1 MINSLIRRQRFIAA
15 LLFSIFYLNLC
26 ATLSAGA
33 TSTKNYLDSAVRLIA
48 DQHKYY
54 VDYPTAHFDKMESEG
69 ATLVIN
75 DQPIIE
81 EKRDAPDKKF
91 IGGPGQP
98 EMGAFQSAST
108 SNMVDLFTGDFS
120 YNLPLMDVGGYPV
133 NIHYSSGISMDQEAS
148 WVGLGWNVNP
158 GTIGRSLR
166 GIPDDFNGKDS
177 ITRTQSIKENKT
189 VGVTVG
195 GNLEL
200 KGFPMGIGAKLGIFH
215 NNYNGW
221 GTETGLN
228 TSINSGNNAKGPLSG
243 SLGIS
248 NNSQTGLDVSPSLS
262 LRIGKKD
269 AEMNGSATI
278 SSNYNSRAG
287 ISGLQ
292 LNMEMRQNYTWAITN
307 DKGEVKE
314 KGSSNSRSAGISSY
328 ISFAT
333 PSYTPT
339 ITMPLTN
346 KQFTF
351 TGKIGGAVWTT
362 HGNLFVE
369 GYVSKQY
376 IDAKDKQQKLPA
388 YGYLHYSKATQP
400 KVLLDF
406 NREKDIAFNHKT
418 TPHIAIPQYSYDIYS
433 ISGEG
438 TGGMFRPYRG
448 DVGYIYDHAVKTKSS
463 SDRLSGDL
471 GFGSVFHGGVDFS
484 NTTANTETGVWKIQN
499 NILNNIRFS
508 KSDSTFEEVYFR
520 NPGEKA
526 INASSFYDRLGGD
539 SLIRVR
545 LDGDKNNVRA
555 SSAFTKFSNAKPAG
569 DILVNGL
576 LTKTQRDKRTQVITY
591 LTAKEAS
598 QYGLEKSIKSY
609 DTAKNPVTHCNQAFT
624 AIPRTDQDVHKEHH
638 ISEVRVLNAD
648 GRRYVYGLPVYNV
661 EQKDVTFAIE
671 RETNTTNLNKGLAG
685 YRSSDN
691 TENNDSGK
699 DSYFNKDEMPA
710 YAHSFLLTGLLSPDY
725 VDIKG
730 DGITEDDL
738 GDGVKFNYTRVYG
751 PGNYFSWRTPMELNK
766 ANYNEG
772 LKTYSRDDKGTYI
785 FGRKEVWYM
794 HSIESKT
801 MIALFKTSAKRKDA
815 NAVLGENGGL
825 DASKPMR
832 RLDSIELY
840 VKADLLKNGT
850 NARPVKTVHFEYN
863 YELTPDYAG
872 NSGTAEN
879 IIVNGETVN
888 LNQGKGKLTLK
899 KIWFSYN
906 GNLKGKLNPYLF
918 SYHPDATGAPKAA
931 NNPAYNVK
939 AYDRWGNYKDPGS
952 NPGGL
957 TNLDYPYAVKDGNDA
972 AEYAGAW
979 HLTDIKLPS
988 GGKMKVTYE
997 ADDYGY
1003 VQNKRAAEF
1012 FSIAGFGVL
1021 STSTPE
1027 KYLYLSSSTDCRVVF
1042 VDVSSS
1048 VTTKK
1053 DIYQKYLEGIEKI
1066 YFKVAVKMPAT
1077 DKYGTSTAYEFI
1089 PTYGE
1094 IENYGT
1100 VTGNNK
1106 RIWIQLKAVDGESPV
1121 AKAAIQFLRLNLPSK
1136 AYPKSELGDKLTVG
1150 AAVKMLASGFDE
1162 IQNAVKGFSKSARDN
1177 KWCKEMVNDI
1187 SFIRLNNPVY
1197 KKYGGGVRVK
1207 KVEISDNWNKMT
1219 TKGLSAGMK
1228 ESVYGQTYTYTTTKE
1243 INGVKT
1249 VISSGV
1255 ATYEP
1260 MIGGEENPFRTPIE
1274 YTEKVA
1280 PLAPTN
1286 YTYTETP
1293 LGESFFPSPSVGYSK
1308 VRVRTIN
1315 YKAKSANGWEESEFF
1330 TTKDFPTL
1338 VEFTPMDGNSKKRYN
1353 PKLSNFLRINAQHY
1367 LTVSQ
1372 GFKIELNDMNG
1383 KLKSQASYGEN
1394 DSINPVHSTTNFYK
1408 VEDDNAYQKKLSNTV
1423 WATDSANGHINTQGQ
1438 IGKEVEIMVDVRQQT
1453 STTFSGSVS
1462 TNLDVIP
1469 WFGLPPVIP
1478 IPSSLNLPQHEEN
1491 RFRSIAV
1498 VKIVQR
1504 YGILD
1509 SIEVKDKGSIVSTKN
1524 MVYDGETGDVI
1535 LSRTN
1540 NEFNDPI
1547 YNFSY
1552 PAHWAYSGMGMAYR
1566 NINVTL
1572 KGKQFIDGKMVLP
1585 TGIGIADPNE
1595 KYFESGDEII
1605 AIGEPRTSQAPLAN
1619 DCPRN
1624 NFDTGN
1630 LDTIMIWAIDAGK
1643 GWHKHTG
1650 IYFID
1655 KEGKPYSANNV
1666 SLRILRSGKKNFTD
1680 ASVGRI
1686 TALASPLKEVSTG
1699 VYKIVIDSA
1708 TRVINTSASV
1718 FNDFWKVENPLYQTD
1733 SCYSVYRTVH
1743 DDVFYPSEPS
1753 VVLRAFRKKRQT
1765 SYDPSMYEGN
1775 IYAKH
1780 FVASSLQIH
1789 DNGRRSWNYDT
1800 KSILKFDLSS
1810 IRKDAVIHSAV
1821 LNLFG
1826 GAPVKAWD
1834 NFSDPEDDVLDE
1846 FHGKTQAH
1854 QMSGALNGHSN
1865 ESVVKQVFGSWDFNT
1880 KKFSGLWGV
1889 TGLGTTISPLSNC
1902 DSSYPNVTDIVDNM
1916 VKSPQS
1922 NYGFFIELSDYDT
1935 NKPGDQEHNSS
1946 QRTMSFCGVAPPS
1959 HTLQAL
1965 AVETG
1970 CVNCGPPFLQ
1980 VDYSYY
1986 KDTCVKVCKPH
1997 ITDTTNPYR
2006 WGVLGNWRMERAY
2019 TFYHERKE
2027 SNAASAE
2034 TDIRKEGELKQFIPY
2049 WQFSSTALQPV
2060 EDTTRWVWN
2069 SAISQ
2074 YNRKGFE
2081 IENYD
2086 PLDRYNSGLYGYNQ
2100 TVPVAVAQNSK
2111 FREILFD
2118 GFEDYSYKAQNCDT
2132 VCQTP
2137 RDFDFLKGYSNATIE
2152 NNVSHSGRHSLK
2164 INSNTQT
2171 ILAVPLVSYLKDSLE
2186 AKVESVPVADTIV
2199 TGKGAGLTATYN
2211 CVFSLGTP
2219 TVRAGVP
2226 AHIRFDTAILQNCT
2240 PISIFDAA
2248 YGGSWKGK
2256 IQPKHTDDYIFSTY
2270 SRQSGAG
2277 IKIDGQTILGI
2288 VGDDVGTRYSSSIK
2302 LQAGKLYDIE
2312 ITYPLFDKAVGYIEF
2327 GWMTSR
2333 HHNWEPVPQ
2342 ANLYPPVE
2350 SPDTTGSVTIDV
2362 HHYCIKLNNVQ
2373 AKNVIR
2379 PVFSPIPGTKMV
2391 ISSWINVGET
2401 ACDTSSPDADNE
2413 GQVIASFDVGGGATT
2428 VTLQKTGV
2436 AIEGWQRYEGVVN
2449 VPATATQMY
2458 LTLKGAEE
2466 QATYFDDIR
2475 MHPYNGNM
2483 KSFVYDPVNLRLMAE
2498 LDENNYASFYEYD
2511 DDGTL
2516 IRVKKET
2523 EKGIK
2528 TIKESRSALF
2538 KEE

>member
-1 MINSLIRRQRFIAA
+1 MINSLIKRQRFIAA
-15 LLFSIFYLNLC
+15 FLFSIFYLNLVV
-26 ATLSAGA
+26 TLSAGA
-33 TSTKNYLDSAVRLIA
+33 TSSKRYFRSQADSFIRQNSFFRDYSGTPRNRLFPSGSTVANNPGKTIAENNNAA
-48 DQHKYY
+48 DQ
-54 VDYPTAHFDKMESEG
+54 
-69 ATLVIN
+69 
-75 DQPIIE
+75 
-81 EKRDAPDKKF
+81 KF

-98 EMGAFQSAST
+98 EMGTFQSAST

-148 WVGLGWNVNP
+148 WVGLGWNINP

-177 ITRTQSIKENKT
+177 ITRTQSIKDNKT
-189 VGVTVG
+189 IGVTVG
-195 GNLEL
+195 GNTEL
-200 KGFPMGIGAKLGIFH
+200 KGLPILGIGARLGIFN

-221 GTETGLN
+221 GIETGLN
-228 TSINSGNNAKGPLSG
+228 TSINAGNNAKGPLSG

-269 AEMNGSATI
+269 AELNGMATI
-278 SSNYNSRAG
+278 GSNYNSRSG

-292 LNMEMRQNYTWAITN
+292 LNMEVRQNYTWAITN

-339 ITMPLTN
+339 ITMPITN

-351 TGKIGGAVWTT
+351 TGKVGGAAWTS
-362 HGNLFVE
+362 HANLFIE
-369 GYVSKQY
+369 GYVSRQY
-376 IDAKDKQQKLPA
+376 IDVKDKEQKLPA

-448 DVGYIYDHAVKTKSS
+448 DVGYIYDHAVKTKSES
-463 SDRLSGDL
+463 ERLSGDL
-471 GFGSVFHGGVDFS
+471 GFGAVFHGGVDFS
-484 NTTANTETGVWKIQN
+484 NTTANTETGAWKAQN

-526 INASSFYDRLGGD
+526 INASSFYQRIGGD

-545 LDGDKNNVRA
+545 LDGDQNNVRA
-555 SSAFTKFSNAKPAG
+555 ASAFTKFNNARPAG
-569 DILVNGL
+569 DIAVSGL
-576 LTKTQRDKRTQVITY
+576 LAKTQRDKRSQVITY
-591 LTAKEAS
+591 LNAKEAS
-598 QYGLEKSIKSY
+598 EYGLEKDIKSY
-609 DTAKNPVTHCNQAFT
+609 DTTKNPITHCNQAFVS
-624 AIPRTDQDVHKEHH
+624 IPRTDQGIRKEHH
-638 ISEVRVLNAD
+638 ISEIRVLNAD
-648 GRRYVYGLPVYNV
+648 GRRYIYGLPVYNV
-661 EQKDVTFAIE
+661 EQKDVSFAVDK
-671 RETNTTNLNKGLAG
+671 ETDSQDLNKGLASYAKG
-685 YRSSDN
+685 SDN
-691 TENNDSGK
+691 SEGNEKGK

-751 PGNYFSWRTPMELNK
+751 PENDYYSWRTPMDADK

-772 LKTYSRDDKGTYI
+772 LKTYSRDDKGTYL

-794 HSIESKT
+794 HSVESKT
-801 MIALFKTSAKRKDA
+801 MIALFKTSPKRKDA
-815 NAVLGENGGL
+815 NAALEEDGGMN
-825 DASKPMR
+825 ASKTLR

-840 VKADLLKNGT
+840 VKADLLKNGA

-863 YELTPDYAG
+863 YELTPNFAG
-872 NSGTAEN
+872 NSQAAEN
-879 IIVNGETVN
+879 IIVNGQTVN
-888 LNQGKGKLTLK
+888 LNAAKGKLTLK

-906 GNLKGKLNPYLF
+906 GNNKGKLNPYSF
-918 SYHPDATGAPKAA
+918 SYHPDANNNPKAE
-931 NNPAYNVK
+931 NNPSYDVK
-939 AYDRWGNYKDPGS
+939 AYDRWGNYKDPQS

-957 TNLDYPYAVKDGNDA
+957 TNLDYPYAIKDGNDA
-972 AEYAGAW
+972 AKYASAW

-988 GGKMKVTYE
+988 GGRMKITYE
-997 ADDYGY
+997 ADDYAY

-1012 FSIAGFGVL
+1012 FQIAGFGTD
-1021 STSTPE
+1021 STSTPQNF
-1027 KYLYLSSSTDCRVVF
+1027 LYASSSLDCDFVF
-1042 VDVSSS
+1042 VDVTSP
-1048 VTTKK
+1048 VITKA
-1053 DIYQKYLEGIEKI
+1053 DVYNKYLEGIEKI
-1066 YFKVAVKMPAT
+1066 YFKVAVNMPT
-1077 DKYGTSTAYEFI
+1077 DRWGSGYEFV

-1094 IENYGT
+1094 IANYGT
-1100 VTGNNK
+1100 VTGNDT
-1106 RIWIQLKAVDGESPV
+1106 RIWIQLKRIDGESPV
-1121 AKAAIQFLRLNLPSK
+1121 TKAAIQFLRLNLPSK
-1136 AYPKSELGDKLTVG
+1136 AYPASELGEKLTLG
-1150 AAVKMLASGFDE
+1150 GAVKMLASGFNE
-1162 IQNAVKGFSKSARDN
+1162 IKNSINGFNTEAKRN
-1177 KWCKEMVNDI
+1177 GWCKEMVNNK
-1187 SFIRLNNPVY
+1187 SFIRLNNPAY

-1207 KVEISDNWNKMT
+1207 RVEIADNWNKMT
-1219 TKGLSAGMK
+1219 TKTGVTGLK
-1228 ESVYGQTYTYTTTKE
+1228 ESVYGQTYTYTTTKQ

-1249 VISSGV
+1249 TISSGV

-1260 MIGGEENPFRTPIE
+1260 MIGSEENPFRTPIE

-1293 LGESFFPSPSVGYSK
+1293 LGESFFPSPAVGYSK

-1315 YKAKSANGWEESEFF
+1315 AKAKSANGWEESEFF
-1330 TTKDFPTL
+1330 TTKDFPTI
-1338 VEFTPMDGNSKKRYN
+1338 VEFTPMDGDSKKRYN
-1353 PKLSNFLRINAQHY
+1353 PKLKNFLRINAQHY

-1383 KLKSQASYGEN
+1383 KLKSQASYPEN
-1394 DSINPVHSTTNFYK
+1394 DSVNAIHSTTNFYK
-1408 VEDDNAYQKKLSNTV
+1408 VEDDRAYQKKLSNTV
-1423 WATDSANGHINTQGQ
+1423 WATDSTNGHINTTAQ

-1453 STTFSGSVS
+1453 STTFSGTVS
-1462 TNLDVIP
+1462 PNLDVIP
-1469 WFGLPPVIP
+1469 GIGFIPFIP
-1478 IPSSLNLPQHEEN
+1478 IPSKFNMPQHEEN

-1509 SIEVKDKGSIVSTKN
+1509 SIEVKDKGSTVSTKN

-1540 NEFNDPI
+1540 NEFNDPV

-1552 PAHWAYSGMGMAYR
+1552 PAHWAYSGMGMAYQ
-1566 NINVTL
+1566 NINVIL
-1572 KGKQFIDGKMVLP
+1572 KNKQIIDGKMVLRTG
-1585 TGIGIADPNE
+1585 TGISDPDE
-1595 KYFESGDEII
+1595 KLFESGDEII
-1605 AIGEPRTSQAPLAN
+1605 AVGELRKQLIPTAD
-1619 DCPRN
+1619 DCPRSE
-1624 NFDTGN
+1624 FDNGN
-1630 LDTIMIWAIDAGK
+1630 LTTIQLWAIDAQK
-1643 GWHKHTG
+1643 GWHKHQG

-1655 KEGKPYSANNV
+1655 KYGKPYSGNNV
-1666 SLRILRSGKKNFTD
+1666 SLRILRSGKRNFTD
-1680 ASVGRI
+1680 ASVGGI
-1686 TALASPLKEVSTG
+1686 TSLASPVKEVSIG
-1699 VYKIVIDSA
+1699 VFRIVIDSN
-1708 TRVINTSASV
+1708 TRVINTTASV
-1718 FNDFWKVENPLYQTD
+1718 FHDRWKVENVMYQDD

-1743 DDVFYPSEPS
+1743 DSIFYPSEPS
-1753 VVLRAFRKKRQT
+1753 VVLRAYRKKRQT
-1765 SYDPSMYEGN
+1765 TYDPSMYEGN

-1789 DNGRRSWNYDT
+1789 DDGRRSWNYDT

-1826 GAPVKAWD
+1826 GAPVNAWN

-1865 ESVVKQVFGSWDFNT
+1865 ESVVKQVFGSWDFQT
-1880 KKFSGLWGV
+1880 KRFSNLWGV

-1916 VKSPQS
+1916 VKVPQN

-1946 QRTMSFCGVAPPS
+1946 QRTMSFCGIAPPS

-1965 AVETG
+1965 ALETG

-1980 VDYSYY
+1980 IDYSYY
-1986 KDTCVKVCKPH
+1986 KDTCVKVCKTY
-1997 ITDTTNPYR
+1997 ITDTINPYR

-2027 SNAASAE
+2027 ADAASAE
-2034 TDIRKEGELKQFIPY
+2034 TDIRKEGELKSFIPY
-2049 WQFSSTALQPV
+2049 WHFTATDIKSV
-2060 EDTTRWVWN
+2060 EDTTKWVWN

-2086 PLDRYNSGLYGYNQ
+2086 PLGRYNSGLYGYNQ

-2111 FREILFD
+2111 FQEILFD
-2118 GFEDYSYKAQNCDT
+2118 GFEDYAYKAQNCDT
-2132 VCQTP
+2132 TCQTP
-2137 RDFDFLKGYSNATIE
+2137 RDFDFLKNNSNAAIE
-2152 NNVSHSGRHSLK
+2152 NNISHSGRHSLK
-2164 INSNTQT
+2164 VNANTQSVLT
-2171 ILAVPLVSYLKDSLE
+2171 VPMVIPRKDSLE
-2186 AKVESVPVADTIV
+2186 IKVDSVEVADTLII
-2199 TGKGAGLTATYN
+2199 GKGAGMTATYN
-2211 CVFSLGTP
+2211 CLFTLGSPITRNAEP
-2219 TVRAGVP
+2219 T
-2226 AHIRFDTAILQNCT
+2226 HIRYDTATLPNCSNSTLQKY
-2240 PISIFDAA
+2240 
-2248 YGGSWKGK
+2248 YGAVWTGK
-2256 IQPKHTDDYIFSTY
+2256 IQPKYTDNYTFTMY
-2270 SRQSGAG
+2270 SRQNGAG
-2277 IKIDGQTILGI
+2277 IKINGQTILG
-2288 VGDDVGTRYSSSIK
+2288 VANGDVGTRYSTVIR
-2302 LQAGKLYDIE
+2302 LEAGRLYSIE
-2312 ITYPLFDKAVGYIEF
+2312 ITYPLFTKPGGYMEF
-2327 GWMTSR
+2327 GWFSAR
-2333 HHNWEPVPQ
+2333 QSWELVPR
-2342 ANLYPPVE
+2342 ANLYAPGVLA
-2350 SPDTTGSVTIDV
+2350 SDTIGSLTKEI
-2362 HHYCIKLNNVQ
+2362 HHYCIKLNNV
-2373 AKNVIR
+2373 KPKYVVR
-2379 PVFSPIPGTKMV
+2379 PVFSPIQGSKIVVSGWINAGDANCDNTSPGTDEDG
-2391 ISSWINVGET
+2391 N
-2401 ACDTSSPDADNE
+2401 
-2413 GQVIASFDVGGGATT
+2413 VIASFNTGGSGTT

-2436 AIEGWQRYEGVVN
+2436 PIEGWQRYEGVVN
-2449 VPATATQMY
+2449 VPPSATQMF
-2458 LTLKGAEE
+2458 LTLKGALAET
-2466 QATYFDDIR
+2466 TYFDDIR
-2475 MHPYNGNM
+2475 VHPYNSNM
-2483 KSFVYDPVNLRLMAE
+2483 KSFVYDPINLRLMAE

-2523 EKGIK
+2523 ERGIK
-2528 TIKESRSALF
+2528 TIKESRSALY